1 MKTAGRPP
9 EFPPLDAPLP
19 DAALPKA
26 SRVRLA
32 ARPRRWPIKIA
43 DAYLLRHVAEAS
55 LRGLLWFAGLLMM
68 VTVITA
74 VRKVVDQSLSWFGVL
89 QLLATELP
97 RVFVFTLPMSVLYG
111 TVQTFADLS
120 AKGEATALQVGG
132 MSLGRM
138 MRAPLWWGMF
148 VGLCVFV
155 LQEKIVPVTQQ
166 NKQNIIMQALI
177 KTAPTRKNFRIS
189 DPSDGKG
196 ALKSIV
202 QAKSLD
208 FKTGTMLRPRIQL
221 FNSDQRVYLEIAA
234 ERGVWDIEKG
244 KWHLFGVERVMHSM
258 GNANTPFITGNDG
271 EILFDLPSPNAMG
284 QKTMTLSQHLD
295 NGDFELAS
303 MSDLRDHRTEL
314 QNELSTQ
321 NEEDRV
327 KTIKLINSMTYGIH
341 DKAATSF
348 VCLFL
353 VLVGAPLALRQQR
366 AGGGYSMGI
375 SLVVLLIYYVLW
387 TWAQALGRTGEVN
400 PILFGYAPVLLTA
413 AVGLVLFWKKNR

>member
-9 EFPPLDAPLP
+9 EHPPLN
-19 DAALPKA
+19 AALPKA
-26 SRVRLA
+26 PRARIA

-43 DAYLLRHVAEAS
+43 DAYLLRHVIEAS
-55 LRGLLWFAGLLMM
+55 LRGLLWFAGLLIM

-74 VRKVVDQSLSWFGVL
+74 VRKVVDQSLSWVGML
-89 QLLATELP
+89 QLLATEMP

-138 MRAPLWWGMF
+138 MRAPLWWGLF
-148 VGLCVFV
+148 AGLCVFV

-166 NKQNIIMQALI
+166 NKQKIITESLI
-177 KTAPTRKNFRIS
+177 KTAPARENFRIS
-189 DPSDGKG
+189 DPPDSKS

-208 FKTGTMLRPRIQL
+208 FQTGVMVRPRIQL

-234 ERGVWDIEKG
+234 QRGVWDIERG
-244 KWHLFGVERVMHSM
+244 KWHLFGVETLMHSS
-258 GNANTPFITGNDG
+258 NNKTPIQTGSGG
-271 EILFDLPSPNAMG
+271 ELFFDLPSPDAMG
-284 QKTMTLSQHLD
+284 RKTMTLEQHLD
-295 NGDFELAS
+295 KGNFELAS
-303 MSDLRDHRTEL
+303 MSDLRDYRTKL
-314 QNELSTQ
+314 QNELSAQTP
-321 NEEDRV
+321 EEQIETR
-327 KTIKLINSMTYGIH
+327 KLINSMTYGIH

-366 AGGGYSMGI
+366 AGGGFSMGI

-387 TWAQALGRTGEVN
+387 TWAQALGRTGSVN
-400 PILFGYAPVLLTA
+400 PILFGYAPALLTA
-413 AVGLVLFWKKNR
+413 AVGLVMFWKKNR